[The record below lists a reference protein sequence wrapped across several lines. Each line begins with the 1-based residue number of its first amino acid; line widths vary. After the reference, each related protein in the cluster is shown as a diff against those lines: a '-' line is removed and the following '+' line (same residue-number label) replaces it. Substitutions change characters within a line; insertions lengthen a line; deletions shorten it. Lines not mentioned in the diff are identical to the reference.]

1 MKKSVE
7 IAMFDKNDNK
17 VSIKTLNT
25 KTVKCLAGIK
35 RIDELEYDCDAIVRL
50 NAAIVDAIN
59 HCTLMDISY
68 IVIFNDYSETVDKI
82 NID

>member
-1 MKKSVE
+1 MKKVVE

-25 KTVKCLAGIK
+25 KTIKNLAGIK
-35 RIDELEYDCDAIVRL
+35 RIDELEYDCDAMVRL
-50 NAAIVDAIN
+50 NAAIVDAIH
-59 HCTLMDISY
+59 HCTLTDIDH

>member
-25 KTVKCLAGIK
+25 KTVKSLAGIK
-35 RIDELEYDCDAIVRL
+35 RIDELEYDCDAMVRL
-50 NAAIVDAIN
+50 NVAIVDAIQ
-59 HCTLMDISY
+59 HCTLMDIDH
-68 IVIFNDYSETVDKI
+68 IVIFNDYSETVDRI

>member
-25 KTVKCLAGIK
+25 KTVKSLTGIK
-35 RIDELEYDCDAIVRL
+35 RIDELEYDCDAMVRL
-50 NAAIVDAIN
+50 NAAIVDAIQ
-59 HCTLMDISY
+59 HCTLMDIDH